1 MDSIFFYQ
9 DIEQQAGPKKKAL
22 LTKENQAFY
31 IQRGGE
37 KVKTDYKG
45 ILAMMNEYELQL
57 SLEEIIIFRQVAN
70 SQLLNREAVNQF
82 ISSLLEVWS
91 YICYPNIDRIRSQN
105 LHYSILTPILNN

>member
-82 ISSLLEVWS
+82 ISSLLEV
-91 YICYPNIDRIRSQN
+91 
-105 LHYSILTPILNN
+105 